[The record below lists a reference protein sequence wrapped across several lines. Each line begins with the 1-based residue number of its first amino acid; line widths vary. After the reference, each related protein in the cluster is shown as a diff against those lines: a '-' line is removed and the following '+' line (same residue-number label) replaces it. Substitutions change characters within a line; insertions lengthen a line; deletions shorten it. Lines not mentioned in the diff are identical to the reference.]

1 MVRKDVSYLN
11 VIIQLQNKFKMRTKS
26 QIKISEQKK
35 LVRKNLKKI
44 QKLMNKAETLF
55 NELPSTVQ
63 NDMLEVHSA
72 DYSLNHCIRWGVQAT
87 EELLERKNFK
97 TITENL

>member
-1 MVRKDVSYLN
+1 MATRY
-11 VIIQLQNKFKMRTKS
+11 KS
-26 QIKISEQKK
+26 KRDIEVAEQKK

-72 DYSLNHCIRWGVQAT
+72 DYSLNHCIRWGVQAP